1 MGGIYGAALTEA
13 GVETVLLDVSM
24 PLVERL
30 SREGLVLVRDGESRN
45 VRVQATTDA
54 RQVGPVDVV
63 LFFVKCY
70 HTDSAAKTTA
80 SLLGPDT
87 VVASLQNG
95 WGNGD
100 VLATHFPPERI
111 VVGVSY
117 HSGTVLEPGK
127 VAHTAI
133 GTTYAGPYQ
142 GEATA
147 GAERLAEA
155 LERAGIAVTVLA
167 QVRTEIWK
175 KLVLNAAALPTS
187 ALTGMTAGALGQHQ
201 AVLEVGDGLARE
213 TVAVARAAGY
223 DVDERERLEEI
234 HRALI
239 AAGDGK
245 ASMLQ
250 DVEAGRRTEIDVIN
264 GAVVREGDRQGVA
277 TPLNRTMV
285 ALIKGYEQGHGLT

>member
-13 GVETVLLDVSM
+13 GVETMLLDVSK
-24 PLVERL
+24 PLVEKL
-30 SREGLVLVRDGESRN
+30 NDEGLMIVRDGESRN

-54 RQVGPVDVV
+54 RQIGPVDVL

-70 HTDSAAKTTA
+70 HTDSAARTA
-80 SLLGPDT
+80 AGLLGPDT

-100 VLATHFPPERI
+100 VLAAHFPPERI

-117 HSGTVLEPGK
+117 HSGTVVEPAK

-133 GTTYAGPYQ
+133 GMTYAGPYQ
-142 GEATA
+142 DEATT
-147 GAERLAEA
+147 GAELLAET

-167 QVRTEIWK
+167 QVRAEIWK
-175 KLVLNAAALPTS
+175 KLALNAAALPTS
-187 ALTGMTAGALGQHQ
+187 ALTGMTAGALAQHQ
-201 AVLEVGDGLARE
+201 AVLEVADGLARE
-213 TVAVARAAGY
+213 AVAVARAAGY
-223 DVDERERLEEI
+223 DIDERERLDEI
-234 HRALI
+234 HRALN
-239 AAGDGK
+239 AAGQGK

-264 GAVVREGDRQGVA
+264 GAVVSEAERQA
-277 TPLNRTMV
+277 IDTPLNRTMV
-285 ALIKGYEQGHGLT
+285 ALIRGYEQGHGLT

>member
-13 GVETVLLDVSM
+13 GVETVLLDVSK
-24 PLVERL
+24 PLVEKL
-30 SREGLVLVRDGESRN
+30 NHEGLVIVRDGESRN
-45 VRVQATTDA
+45 VRVRATTDA
-54 RQVGPVDVV
+54 REIGPVDVL

-70 HTDSAAKTTA
+70 HTDPAARTA
-80 SLLGPDT
+80 AALLGPDT

-100 VLATHFPPERI
+100 VLAAHFPPERI

-117 HSGTVLEPGK
+117 HSGTVVEPGK

-133 GTTYAGPYQ
+133 GMTYAGPYQ
-142 GEATA
+142 GEATT
-147 GAERLAEA
+147 GAERLAEP

-175 KLVLNAAALPTS
+175 KLALNAAALPTS
-187 ALTGMTAGALGQHQ
+187 ALTGMTAGALGHHQ
-201 AVLEVGDGLARE
+201 AVLKVADGLARE
-213 TVAVARAAGY
+213 VVAVARAAGY

-239 AAGDGK
+239 AAGEGK

-264 GAVVREGDRQGVA
+264 GAVVHEAERQGID

-285 ALIKGYEQGHGLT
+285 ALIRGYEEGHGLA